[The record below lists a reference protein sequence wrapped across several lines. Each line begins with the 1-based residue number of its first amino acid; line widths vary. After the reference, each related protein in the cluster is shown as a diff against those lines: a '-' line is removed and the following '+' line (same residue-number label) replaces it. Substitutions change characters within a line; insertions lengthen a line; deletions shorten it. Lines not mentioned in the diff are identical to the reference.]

1 MPWDLPH
8 RHSLHLGAHGH
19 PRRYPPIGKWRR
31 RESNPR
37 DVPAALPAAE
47 FESRMGLCGFR
58 GSAETAWLCGSG
70 GPRRPP
76 ERTGTLPRRNVSQTE
91 AAEHWRCEA
100 AVGEA
105 SGEVLSQY
113 HSRFTQGATIVPR
126 VLIIVEDAPQG
137 PLGIAAGQ
145 RSVRSNRS
153 ALEKAPWRELD
164 SLENVVEESF
174 VRPLLLGSTLLPFR
188 MLEPALAVV
197 PWQGERLLH
206 GDDDE
211 LDDYPGLASWWR
223 RAEELWEA
231 TAGATTSASSSG
243 RRLPPRAF
251 RPVPG
256 PADPSGLQPSRCA
269 PCSCSS

>member
-1 MPWDLPH
+1 M
-8 RHSLHLGAHGH
+8 
-19 PRRYPPIGKWRR
+19 
-31 RESNPR
+31 
-37 DVPAALPAAE
+37 
-47 FESRMGLCGFR
+47 
-58 GSAETAWLCGSG
+58 
-70 GPRRPP
+70 
-76 ERTGTLPRRNVSQTE
+76 
-91 AAEHWRCEA
+91 
-100 AVGEA
+100 GEA

-164 SLENVVEESF
+164 SLENVVEERF

-243 RRLPPRAF
+243 RTTTAGFQASSRSRRSEWSTAKQVCALQLLELRTHVQSPTTSSTGQRRRLSMKP
-251 RPVPG
+251 
-256 PADPSGLQPSRCA
+256 DT
-269 PCSCSS
+269 